1 MDAPA
6 ASDRIHRAAVLG
18 DRTRRTAIALRRVTH
33 FAVPV
38 AALACLTA
46 VLSVVLRGPRW
57 VGPSVLGVALVTAG
71 LAFMRA
77 RTRQPVVDR
86 VAAEL
91 DRAANLGGAFRSAC
105 WFAAASAPATGPD
118 AAWREFH
125 VMETAERVTRLD
137 WTKVYAAKVDRRA
150 WLAACVLVTATLVV
164 ARWPAAADRVSP
176 PPAPSASHAVPHAA
190 VESATV
196 LNTPALTDAIRAIK
210 SGRVPPTES
219 LAAVGHAL
227 DLARADAAA
236 KTQLDELF
244 SKTRADRP
252 IGAWSGQ
259 PQDDDP
265 DADERTQALVNPW
278 AVEWAYQ
285 DAVSR
290 ASAARPSVRNEGFT
304 PSTPDSTQPTAA
316 GDDRRDSASGKGGT
330 DGAAVLGQT
339 RGQTAGFSSLLFGRE
354 QADGDG
360 TPTSTR
366 EPASSPRTAAL
377 TTALR
382 QEIIRASSD
391 IKDVSPSGARR
402 AADNESAPVTGGGA
416 RTTVTYDRGR
426 GSQPPI
432 IPADRRVLVH
442 DVFLRPS
449 DAQAPRPE

>member
-18 DRTRRTAIALRRVTH
+18 DRTRRTALALRRVTH

-38 AALACLTA
+38 AVLACLTA
-46 VLSVVLRGPRW
+46 VLSVALRGPRW
-57 VGPSVLGVALVTAG
+57 VGPSVLGVALAIAG
-71 LAFMRA
+71 LAFVHA
-77 RTRQPVVDR
+77 RMRQPVVDR

-91 DRAANLGGAFRSAC
+91 DRAANLGGALRSAC
-105 WFAAASAPATGPD
+105 WFVAASLPSTGPD

-125 VMETAERVTRLD
+125 IGETAQRVTSVD
-137 WTKVYAAKVDRRA
+137 WASVYAMKIDRRA
-150 WLAACVLVTATLVV
+150 WLATCGLVAATLVAV
-164 ARWPAAADRVSP
+164 RWPAAVDHAP
-176 PPAPSASHAVPHAA
+176 APPASSTASAAAHAA
-190 VESATV
+190 PGSAAV
-196 LNTPALTDAIRAIK
+196 LDTPALTEAIRAIK
-210 SGRVPPTES
+210 SGRVPSTDS

-236 KTQLDELF
+236 KTELDALF
-244 SKTRADRP
+244 SGTRADRP
-252 IGAWSGQ
+252 VGAWSGQ

-290 ASAARPSVRNEGFT
+290 ASAARPSGRDSGFA
-304 PSTPDSTQPTAA
+304 SSRPDSAKPTP
-316 GDDRRDSASGKGGT
+316 GDDHRESATGKGST

-360 TPTSTR
+360 SPTSAR
-366 EPASSPRTAAL
+366 GPASSPRTAAL

-382 QEIIRASSD
+382 QEIVRASSD

-402 AADNESAPVTGGGA
+402 AADNESSRVTGRAAGA
-416 RTTVTYDRGR
+416 TVTYDRGR
-426 GSQPPI
+426 GGQPPI
-432 IPADRRVLVH
+432 VPAERRVLVH
-442 DVFLRPS
+442 DVFVRS
-449 DAQAPRPE
+449 ADAPTPRPE